1 MQKARLSGDR
11 QGVRVLRLLGK
22 PAKLLSTVLFGNTLV
37 NVAAS
42 AVATVIAADL
52 VPGSLGLGLAVVVMT
67 FLLLV
72 FGEISPK
79 TFAVANAESWARR
92 TSGIMEVL
100 TRITTPVSATLSWMG
115 RLAAR
120 LTSTTDTCDHLSR
133 SEILSLMELGQ
144 SEGVLGVEANVTVAF
159 LSLNEKQCDQAMV
172 PRSSAVCLRRDW
184 DRERMTREIR
194 STGFTRF
201 PLIEGAGENVLG
213 YIDAREF
220 LIGSG
225 ELLVHDIEGFPETAP
240 LGGVLEQLRKSGS
253 GIGAVF
259 DEYGDWT
266 GIITTEDI
274 LETVVYQ
281 KLEDGS
287 GLPSGVHRRNGGFE
301 VPASIR
307 LDSLS
312 VLLERDVSAKYAET
326 AGGLIEEVT
335 GRIPVSGEKLEV
347 CGCWFTVLEARG
359 PRLIRLSVLAVEPES
374 AQ

>member
-1 MQKARLSGDR
+1 M
-11 QGVRVLRLLGK
+11 
-22 PAKLLSTVLFGNTLV
+22 LSTVLFGNTLV

-42 AVATVIAADL
+42 AVATVIVADL
-52 VPGSLGLGLAVVVMT
+52 IPGSLGLGLAVLMTT

-72 FGEISPK
+72 FGEITPK

-100 TRITTPVSATLSWMG
+100 ITITSPVSATLSCMS
-115 RLAAR
+115 RFAAR
-120 LTSTTDTCDHLSR
+120 LTRTTDSGDDLSS

-144 SEGVLGVEANVTVAF
+144 TEGVLGVEASVTVAF

-172 PRSSAVCLRRDW
+172 PRSSAVVLRSDW
-184 DRERMTREIR
+184 DRKRMNSEIR
-194 STGFTRF
+194 SAEFTRF
-201 PLIEGAGENVLG
+201 PILEGTGEKVLG
-213 YIDAREF
+213 YVDAREF
-220 LIGSG
+220 LTGSG

-240 LGGVLEQLRKSGS
+240 LGIVLEHLRKSGS

-274 LETVVYQ
+274 LETVVYR
-281 KLEDGS
+281 KLGDGM
-287 GLPSGVHRRNGGFE
+287 GLPPGVLRKNGGFE

-312 VLLERDVSAKYAET
+312 DLLERDIPAEFAET

-335 GRIPVSGEKLEV
+335 GRIPVVGEQLEV
-347 CGCWFTVLEARG
+347 CGCRFIVLKAEG
-359 PRLIRLSVLAVEPES
+359 PRLIRLSVLLTEPEPS
-374 AQ
+374 E